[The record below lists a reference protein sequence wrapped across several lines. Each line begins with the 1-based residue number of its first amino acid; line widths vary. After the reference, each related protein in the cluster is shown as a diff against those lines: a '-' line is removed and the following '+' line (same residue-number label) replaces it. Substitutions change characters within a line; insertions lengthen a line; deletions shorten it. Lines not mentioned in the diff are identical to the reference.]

1 MQIKEL
7 GSLLRVTLRIINVR
21 RLVHLAGSRT
31 FSHIS
36 RGNVTLTKHMLGTTL
51 YPQITEVNSQN

>member
-7 GSLLRVTLRIINVR
+7 GSLLRVTLRIINVC
-21 RLVHLAGSRT
+21 RLVRLARSRT
-31 FSHIS
+31 CSHIS
-36 RGNVTLTKHMLGTTL
+36 RGNVTLAEHMLETTL